1 MKTIG
6 FRPCSKKVPFI
17 KSGKLVIPDPDDDG
31 YYDGYW
37 WNKDEKMQVH
47 ELPEGA
53 KDDTENG
60 EYKGYEYYYYLNE
73 NYHDN

>member
-17 KSGKLVIPDPDDDG
+17 KSGKLVIPEPDDDG

-37 WNKDEKMQVH
+37 WNKDEAIQVH
-47 ELPEGA
+47 ELPEGF
-53 KDDTENG
+53 KKEENG